1 MIKRIR
7 TVSEFHRLRSLPPPE
22 HPLIS
27 VVDVSTI
34 RQLRPDEPAKWR
46 VDLYLIALKRIVDQR
61 KLIYGQGQYDFDEG
75 LMSFVAP
82 HQVFS
87 IVPDPTGE
95 LQQSGWV
102 LLIHPDFLW
111 PTALAKTIQQYEYF
125 TYRVNEALFLSP
137 KEEIIMDG
145 LVDTIRH
152 EYQANL
158 DGFSQTIIMAHLETL
173 LRYADRFYHR
183 QFLTRK
189 KTNYQI
195 LTRFDDLLAAYFAG
209 DEAAEKGLPSVHY
222 VSERLNISI
231 SYLSRLLKIL
241 TGQTTQ
247 QHIHNKLIEKAKEKL
262 SLTDLPVNA
271 IAYQLGFE
279 HSQSFSKLFKSKTN
293 QSPLEFRQH
302 FN

>member
-1 MIKRIR
+1 MIKRIK
-7 TVSEFHRLRSLPPPE
+7 TISDFHRLRNLPPPE

-34 RQLRPDEPAKWR
+34 RQLHPDEPTKWQ
-46 VDLYLIALKRIVDQR
+46 VDLYIIALKRIVDQR
-61 KLIYGQGQYDFDEG
+61 KLIYGQSQYDFNEG
-75 LMSFVAP
+75 LMSFIAP

-87 IVPDPTGE
+87 IVPDLTGE

-111 PTALAKTIQQYEYF
+111 HTSLAKTIQLYEYF
-125 TYRVNEALFLSP
+125 TYQVDEALFLSP
-137 KEEIIMDG
+137 KEETIMDRIAE
-145 LVDTIRH
+145 TIQQ
-152 EYQANL
+152 EYQATL
-158 DGFSQTIIMAHLETL
+158 DGFSQTIIVAHLETL
-173 LRYADRFYHR
+173 LSYADRFYHR

-189 KTNYQI
+189 KTNHLI
-195 LTRFDDLLAAYFAG
+195 LARFDELVTAYFA
-209 DEAAEKGLPSVHY
+209 DNEAASSGLPSVHY
-222 VSERLNISI
+222 VSEHLNISI
-231 SYLSRLLKIL
+231 SYLSRLLKTL

-262 SLTDLPVNA
+262 SLTDLSVSA

-279 HSQSFSKLFKSKTN
+279 HSQSFSKLFKSKTK